1 MIKDGAIYGIKNS
14 GERYYITTDGVLV
27 LNIKNYYEVREDES
41 TVRII
46 HSNRMHLTSWKSIC
60 GTYTILKQYLSPI
73 KINDY
78 VIGDTLI
85 LFSANNPKDYSSYD
99 LRKIYATLND
109 TCEKIIVE
117 ELR

>member
-1 MIKDGAIYGIKNS
+1 MIKDGCVYAIKNS
-14 GERYYITTDGVLV
+14 GERYYITTDGALV
-27 LNIKNYYEVREDES
+27 LNIKNYYEVRGWES
-41 TVRII
+41 TVRLI
-46 HSNRMHLTSWKSIC
+46 HPNQMHFRWESVC
-60 GTYTILKQYLSPI
+60 GTYAVLKDYLSPI

-78 VIGDTLI
+78 VIDKLLI
-85 LFSANNPKDYSSYD
+85 LFSANNPKDYRSYD

>member
-1 MIKDGAIYGIKNS
+1 MIKDGCVYAIKNS
-14 GERYYITTDGVLV
+14 GGRYYITTDGALV
-27 LNIKNYYEVREDES
+27 LNIKNCYEVRDCES
-41 TVRII
+41 TVRLI
-46 HSNRMHLTSWKSIC
+46 HHNQMHFRWESVC
-60 GTYTILKQYLSPI
+60 GTYTVLKDCLSPI

-78 VIGDTLI
+78 VIDDTLI

-109 TCEKIIVE
+109 TREKIIVE

>member
-1 MIKDGAIYGIKNS
+1 MIKDGCVYAIKNS
-14 GERYYITTDGVLV
+14 SERYYITTDGALV
-27 LNIKNYYEVREDES
+27 LNIKNCYEVRDWES
-41 TVRII
+41 TVRLIY
-46 HSNRMHLTSWKSIC
+46 HPSQMHFRWESIC
-60 GTYTILKQYLSPI
+60 GTYAVLKDYLSPI

-78 VIGDTLI
+78 AIGDTLI
-85 LFSANNPKDYSSYD
+85 LFSANNPKDYRDYD